1 MKKLILC
8 AAAAVIT
15 FGAAYAAD
23 APAPVRR
30 IELQSSAVPGSK
42 YVAKV
47 MRVEIDPNGKLDLHT
62 HPGDEV
68 GVAVSGQL
76 TLSIQGQPDR
86 VVKAGESYIV
96 KAGMP
101 HAAHNAGTQI
111 YVGVANYIVE
121 SDKPLST
128 PVK

>member
-1 MKKLILC
+1 MKKLILY
-8 AAAAVIT
+8 AAAAAISI
-15 FGAAYAAD
+15 GAAYAAD
-23 APAPVRR
+23 APAAVRR
-30 IELQSSAVPGSK
+30 VELQSSAVPGGK

-47 MRVEIDPNGKLDLHT
+47 MRVEIDPAGKLDLHT

-76 TLSIQGQPDR
+76 TLSVQGQPDR
-86 VVKAGESYIV
+86 VVKPGESYLV
-96 KAGMP
+96 KAGTP
-101 HAAHNAGTQI
+101 HAAHNAGTVGYI
-111 YVGVANYIVE
+111 GVANYIVE